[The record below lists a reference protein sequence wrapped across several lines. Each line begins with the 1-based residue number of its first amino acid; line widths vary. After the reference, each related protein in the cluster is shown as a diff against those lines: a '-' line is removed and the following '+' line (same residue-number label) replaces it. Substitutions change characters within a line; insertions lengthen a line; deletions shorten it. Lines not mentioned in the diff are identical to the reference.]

1 MDILQG
7 QPARSLNSR
16 RICTASREE
25 LNPSREVKA
34 QWLGPY
40 VVPPDKGQGTFLS
53 LAWGQTLGLNGF
65 MLCPC
70 QKDQCE
76 TEKNLQKPNHCNS
89 LRGSQSTGRHG
100 LCMVSKDALHTAALS
115 LHGSG
120 SSEQAVMTFVQTLP
134 QREGNWI
141 PWDRLKTLS
150 KHFRYAKRLL
160 RNG

>member
-7 QPARSLNSR
+7 QRARSLNSR

-25 LNPSREVKA
+25 LNPSIKVKA

-40 VVPPDKGQGTFLS
+40 VVSPGKGQGTSLS
-53 LAWGQTLGLNGF
+53 LAWGQTLRLNGF

-76 TEKNLQKPNHCNS
+76 REKNLQKPHHCHS

-100 LCMVSKDALHTAALS
+100 LCTVGKDAFNPAALS
-115 LHGSG
+115 LHSSG
-120 SSEQAVMTFVQTLP
+120 SSEQAITTFVQTLP

-141 PWDRLKTLS
+141 PWDRLKTS
-150 KHFRYAKRLL
+150 SVNISDMPRDS
-160 RNG
+160 